1 MREDTLE
8 DIYSVLRDG
17 TLLRSASDDG
27 LRRMA
32 ATAKIRTVA
41 KNELVTAEG
50 EAAEGFGFILS
61 GTVPS
66 YQMSGDGRRLL
77 FTAGKR
83 GDNVGLPPAVAGSRY
98 AFYFEAT
105 TKATIAWFPRST
117 LFALMDDE
125 PKVAQAL
132 LILFADWLVSSL
144 RANRTLTLDVP
155 SRVAG
160 YLFGRAL
167 STGQAVPEGLSV
179 TLGMSK
185 TDLASHLNTV
195 PETLSRA
202 FARLSTEGLID
213 VHGKAVIVHDVGG
226 LARRGEGLL
235 DG

>member
-1 MREDTLE
+1 MVEDV
-8 DIYSVLRDG
+8 YSVLRESR
-17 TLLRSASDDG
+17 LLRSASDAG

-32 ATAKIRTVA
+32 EAAKVRTVA
-41 KNELVTAEG
+41 KGELVTAEG
-50 EAAEGFGFILS
+50 QAADGFGFILS

-66 YQMSGDGRRLL
+66 YQISSDGRRLL
-77 FTAGKR
+77 FTAGDR
-83 GDNVGLPPAVAGSRY
+83 GDDVGLAPAVAGSRY
-98 AFYFEAT
+98 PFYFEAT
-105 TKATIAWFPRST
+105 TKAAIAWFPRSA

-155 SRVAG
+155 SRVSG
-160 YLFGRAL
+160 YLFGRSL
-167 STGQAVPEGLSV
+167 SHGQTVPDGLSV

-202 FARLSTEGLID
+202 FKRLTSEGLIE
-213 VHGKAVIVHDVGG
+213 VRGKTVIVHDVGG

-235 DG
+235 EG